1 MTIAHSIYR
10 SAASHSSHFRH
21 HSSAS
26 ILSKQLEVAA
36 YLAAKEAEYEVSL
49 KENSQKEKI
58 AQLEEQQRRAERLQV
73 KKELKAACVR
83 FSTYILEVTQG
94 TRTTHKQQP
103 ILPAPMQQLQT
114 VTPVSLQQQP
124 VSQPQPMSST
134 LPQQQ
139 PVSMQQPQQLHNVT
153 VTAPSS
159 PMDIAVLAHALQDN
173 MLLNRLPTPEPAVFA
188 GDQIQYTEWRTTFIS
203 LIDRQNIMMKPILM
217 LLNALTKGMV
227 SHS

>member
-10 SAASHSSHFRH
+10 SAASHSSHFRN

-139 PVSMQQPQQLHNVT
+139 PVSMQQPQPSYVAQQLHNVT

-173 MLLNRLPTPEPAVFA
+173 MLLNRLPTPEPAVTRFSTLT
-188 GDQIQYTEWRTTFIS
+188 GEPHSS
-203 LIDRQNIMMKPILM
+203 L
-217 LLNALTKGMV
+217 
-227 SHS
+227 S